1 MKEDKIW
8 VTWFSKIILD
18 TKCLNCGA
26 PIQENFC
33 PKCGQKKGVHKITW
47 KFLFK
52 EITHFFTHLEKAFIR
67 STLKMWSNPGHFV
80 KTYLNGQ
87 RKDKQSPVSFL
98 VVWAAVF
105 YLTRETLVHLFDYK
119 METINTFSFINE
131 EAALY
136 YFKHVTY
143 LTIVFIPV
151 WAAISWYIGGLF
163 RRINYPEAILI
174 HFYSYSIFFQLL
186 SLITV
191 LCGLIFRMNIMSN
204 TINNVYIV
212 AANMNGLWLNYS
224 IQKAYAVKYK
234 IIRSF
239 AIVIIGSFIM
249 IKFIEL
255 ITSISK

>member
-1 MKEDKIW
+1 MNI
-8 VTWFSKIILD
+8 
-18 TKCLNCGA
+18 KCLNCGA
-26 PIQENFC
+26 TIQENFC
-33 PKCGQKKGVHKITW
+33 PNCGQKREVQKVSW

-52 EITHFFTHLEKAFIR
+52 EIIHFFTHVEKAFIR
-67 STLKMWSNPGHFV
+67 SILKMWSNPGLFV
-80 KTYLNGQ
+80 KTYLEGQ
-87 RKDKQSPVSFL
+87 RKDKQAPVSFL

-105 YLTRETLVHLFDYK
+105 YLTREVLIHVFHYK
-119 METINTFSFINE
+119 MEIINTFSFINE
-131 EAALY
+131 GAAMY

-151 WAAISWYIGGLF
+151 WAVISWYVGGLF
-163 RRINYPEAILI
+163 TKINYPEAILI

-212 AANMNGLWLNYS
+212 AANLNGLWLNYS
-224 IQKAYAVKYK
+224 IQKAYGVKYK
-234 IIRSF
+234 IIRSL